1 MILSAISR
9 TYKMAESLIKAKVGS
24 DGTLNND
31 EFHKGITKL
40 KSKKE
45 AEDERSILDM
55 TQDGF

>member
-1 MILSAISR
+1 
-9 TYKMAESLIKAKVGS
+9 MAESLIKAKVGS